1 MYEYQWY
8 QDEFSCPS
16 NHDDFEQPKCKPSKG
31 GWLRPFLISLG
42 TSIACLGI
50 FSVFILPHLRP
61 STVIS
66 YAPPQAGQTQEPMT
80 QQQTAGTNTIGEIG
94 SRALNSVVKI
104 TNQGSIG
111 GFFSQMVSLG
121 DGVGTVVSEDGY
133 ILTSNYIVESSGE
146 ITVTMPDGA
155 EYNAKVV
162 GTDTTMDVAILKI
175 EANGLLPMTIGDSD
189 GVQLGDPVIAIG
201 SALGKK
207 MTSPVTRGII
217 SGVNRDVSLQDGTI
231 VNLFQTD
238 AAMVAD
244 SVGGALLNS
253 SGQMIGMTTA
263 LAKDSNEINL
273 ATPINDIKP
282 ILESII
288 DSQGSPRVPEI
299 GISGTDADYG
309 VSVTSV
315 AENSPGAKAGL
326 RVGDLI
332 IKVDGETVTSVA
344 KINQLRLRHKLGEK
358 MVLTVYR
365 DGGLTDIEVTLSE

>member
-1 MYEYQWY
+1 MNEYQWY

-16 NHDDFEQPKCKPSKG
+16 NHDYFEQPASSPKKG
-31 GWLRPFLISLG
+31 GWLRPILISLG
-42 TSIACLGI
+42 TSVVCLSI
-50 FSVFILPHLRP
+50 FSIFILPHIRP

-66 YAPPQAGQTQEPMT
+66 YAPPQDSQTQAPVE
-80 QQQTAGTNTIGEIG
+80 QQTAAGTNTLRDIG

-104 TNQGSIG
+104 ANKGNIG

-121 DGVGTVVSEDGY
+121 EGVGAVVSEDGY
-133 ILTSNYIVESSGE
+133 ILTSNYIVESNGD

-155 EYNAKVV
+155 EYAAKVV
-162 GTDTTMDVAILKI
+162 GTDSTMDVAILKI
-175 EANGLLPMTIGDSD
+175 EAKGLLPMTIGDSD
-189 GVQLGDPVIAIG
+189 AVELGDSVIAIG

-207 MTSPVTRGII
+207 MTSPVTRGTICGI
-217 SGVNRDVSLQDGTI
+217 NKNISLQNGTT

-244 SVGGALLNS
+244 SIGGVLLNA
-253 SGQMIGMTTA
+253 SGQMIGMATA

-288 DSQGSPRVPEI
+288 DSQGAARVPEI

-309 VSVTSV
+309 VSVNSV
-315 AENSPGAKAGL
+315 AENSPAARAGI
-326 RVGDLI
+326 RTGDLI
-332 IKVDGETVTSVA
+332 IKADGETVTSVA
-344 KINQLRLRHKLGEK
+344 KINQIRVRHKIGDK
-358 MVLTVYR
+358 IVLTIYR
-365 DGGLTDIEVTLSE
+365 DGELKDVEIVLS